1 MPDSLLGG
9 QGATLLTAIIIVAVA
24 LLALVGV
31 FWLIR
36 NRAASTFIRG
46 GKNRQPRLAVL
57 DATAVDTRRR
67 LVLIR
72 RDDVEH
78 LVMIGGPTDIVIES
92 RIVHPDQGGIARQA
106 DQPAAAPA
114 PSRPQRAPQPAP
126 QPAQSAAATPAA
138 ARPAAPQPA
147 RAAPPPQSLGPSIEP
162 PVRQADPAP
171 QPAARLQPTATA
183 PSRGPAAQIAA
194 AAAATTTQAAGSIRA
209 EAADLLD
216 SARTRVFEE
225 PSFDESDLDDLIDIP
240 PVAAR
245 PAPSPSTATPSR
257 PETPQT
263 PAPAP
268 SSGAAGA
275 EAAADPLQAEAADL
289 LENVRTR
296 VFEEPSF
303 DESAFD
309 ELTAAPA
316 EQERSVAPP
325 PGGGRATGEPAA
337 PVKPAAP
344 APSEFEA
351 VLAAE
356 LSQDLTREPARDSL
370 IAAHYTE
377 HQLDPDEA
385 DLLEA
390 PEVQPE
396 TQPSRDSLEAEMERL
411 LGDLSRK
418 P

>member
-46 GKNRQPRLAVL
+46 GKNRLPRLAVL

-78 LVMIGGPTDIVIES
+78 LVMIGGPTDVVIES
-92 RIVHPDQGGIARQA
+92 RIVHPDQAGGARQA
-106 DQPAAAPA
+106 EQPSAAPA
-114 PSRPQRAPQPAP
+114 APRPQRAPQPAP
-126 QPAQSAAATPAA
+126 HPAPAPARAAV
-138 ARPAAPQPA
+138 PQPA
-147 RAAPPPQSLGPSIEP
+147 RAPAPAPASSPPPEP
-162 PVRQADPAP
+162 RIRQAEPAP
-171 QPAARLQPTATA
+171 QPAARLQPTVSAAA
-183 PSRGPAAQIAA
+183 PSRGPAATVAA
-194 AAAATTTQAAGSIRA
+194 AAAVTATEAAGSIRA

-225 PSFDESDLDDLIDIP
+225 PDFDESDLDDLIDLP
-240 PVAAR
+240 
-245 PAPSPSTATPSR
+245 PAPGRASPSAAAASKPATP
-257 PETPQT
+257 PTPT
-263 PAPAP
+263 APQAP
-268 SSGAAGA
+268 SASTRGA
-275 EAAADPLQAEAADL
+275 EAAEDPLQAEAADL

-303 DESAFD
+303 DDSAFD
-309 ELTAAPA
+309 ELIAAPA
-316 EQERSVAPP
+316 DQGRSVMVSPRVSAAPS
-325 PGGGRATGEPAA
+325 EPA
-337 PVKPAAP
+337 PAP
-344 APSEFEA
+344 APGPSEFEA

-356 LSQDLTREPARDSL
+356 LSQDLTREPQRDSL

>member
-1 MPDSLLGG
+1 MPDNLLGG

-92 RIVHPDQGGIARQA
+92 RIARHDNLQ
-106 DQPAAAPA
+106 
-114 PSRPQRAPQPAP
+114 
-126 QPAQSAAATPAA
+126 ATPAA
-138 ARPAAPQPA
+138 QPRQQRAAPPAAEPVRPA
-147 RAAPPPQSLGPSIEP
+147 RAA
-162 PVRQADPAP
+162 AAP
-171 QPAARLQPTATA
+171 
-183 PSRGPAAQIAA
+183 
-194 AAAATTTQAAGSIRA
+194 TQAAQHPVERQARSA
-209 EAADLLD
+209 DTAAPTPPQARQQPVSAPLAAASAGATAAPAD
-216 SARTRVFEE
+216 SAR
-225 PSFDESDLDDLIDIP
+225 S
-240 PVAAR
+240 
-245 PAPSPSTATPSR
+245 
-257 PETPQT
+257 
-263 PAPAP
+263 
-268 SSGAAGA
+268 
-275 EAAADPLQAEAADL
+275 EAADL
-289 LENVRTR
+289 LETARNRVFEEPTFDDVSLDDDLSAAPKQAPSAPTRQQPASASRQEASQAPMSTAGPGAGPDSADPIQAKAVDVLETVRTR

-309 ELTAAPA
+309 ELTSAPPEPARSARPAPAASATAAPSAATGSGMATSRPAPAA
-316 EQERSVAPP
+316 EQ
-325 PGGGRATGEPAA
+325 TAA
-337 PVKPAAP
+337 A
-344 APSEFEA
+344 SSDFET

-356 LSQDLTREPARDSL
+356 LSQDLTVEPAQDSF
-370 IAAHYTE
+370 ITAQYNE
-377 HQLDPDEA
+377 HQLDPEEA
-385 DLLEA
+385 ELLEA

-396 TQPSRDSLEAEMERL
+396 TQESRDSLEAEMEQL

-418 P
+418 T

>member
-1 MPDSLLGG
+1 MPDILQGG
-9 QGATLLTAIIIVAVA
+9 QGATLLTAIIIVAIA
-24 LLALVGV
+24 LMALVGV
-31 FWLIR
+31 FWIIR
-36 NRAASTFIRG
+36 NRSASTFIRG

-92 RIVHPDQGGIARQA
+92 RIARPDQVAASQQQRA
-106 DQPAAAPA
+106 SQPA
-114 PSRPQRAPQPAP
+114 
-126 QPAQSAAATPAA
+126 TVA
-138 ARPAAPQPA
+138 ARPAAPQPH
-147 RAAPPPQSLGPSIEP
+147 RSTAP
-162 PVRQADPAP
+162 V
-171 QPAARLQPTATA
+171 QPAAAPTEPTFRQPEPALQPPSRPQPPVSAPSPAATIATA
-183 PSRGPAAQIAA
+183 GAA
-194 AAAATTTQAAGSIRA
+194 AGAIRA

-225 PSFDESDLDDLIDIP
+225 PGFDESELDELMAVP
-240 PVAAR
+240 PAAPSR
-245 PAPSPSTATPSR
+245 QAQPQSPAPSASP
-257 PETPQT
+257 
-263 PAPAP
+263 
-268 SSGAAGA
+268 
-275 EAAADPLQAEAADL
+275 AAATAATDPMQAEAADV
-289 LENVRTR
+289 LENARTR

-303 DESAFD
+303 DENAFD

-316 EQERSVAPP
+316 EQTGSAAEAP
-325 PGGGRATGEPAA
+325 RPAA
-337 PVKPAAP
+337 TANRPADG
-344 APSEFEA
+344 APSEFET

-356 LSQDLTREPARDSL
+356 LSEDLTASAPADSF
-370 IAAHYTE
+370 IAARYTE

-385 DLLEA
+385 GMLEA

>member
-1 MPDSLLGG
+1 MPENLLGG

-36 NRAASTFIRG
+36 KRASSTFIRG

-92 RIVHPDQGGIARQA
+92 RIPQQPDQGRAAQQA
-106 DQPAAAPA
+106 DHATPSPTPPQQQRMAPPA
-114 PSRPQRAPQPAP
+114 PRSAPQQERASA
-126 QPAQSAAATPAA
+126 PAQS
-138 ARPAAPQPA
+138 
-147 RAAPPPQSLGPSIEP
+147 
-162 PVRQADPAP
+162 
-171 QPAARLQPTATA
+171 TA
-183 PSRGPAAQIAA
+183 PSIDRLPRQVEAAAQPSVRQQPPLFAPTAA
-194 AAAATTTQAAGSIRA
+194 VASVAVATASRT
-209 EAADLLD
+209 EAADLLET
-216 SARTRVFEE
+216 ARTRVFEE
-225 PSFDESDLDDLIDIP
+225 PDFDESTLDDLMAVP
-240 PVAAR
+240 QRAVQNAPSASAPK
-245 PAPSPSTATPSR
+245 PAPLQPAAPSTR
-257 PETPQT
+257 
-263 PAPAP
+263 APAA
-268 SSGAAGA
+268 S
-275 EAAADPLQAEAADL
+275 AAADPIQAKAADV

-316 EQERSVAPP
+316 RSEQASPAAATTRPP
-325 PGGGRATGEPAA
+325 AATSEPA
-337 PVKPAAP
+337 PP
-344 APSEFEA
+344 APSDFEA

-356 LSQDLTREPARDSL
+356 LSEDPTLGAPQSNF
-370 IAAHYTE
+370 IAAQYNE
-377 HQLDPDEA
+377 HQLDPGEA
-385 DLLEA
+385 ELLEA
-390 PEVQPE
+390 PDVNPE
-396 TQPSRDSLEAEMERL
+396 PQPSRDSLEAEMERL

>member
-1 MPDSLLGG
+1 MPDNLLGG

-92 RIVHPDQGGIARQA
+92 RIARHDDLQATPAPQPRQQRAAPPAAEPVRPARAAAAPTQAAQHPVERPVRPAEAAHPTPPQARQ
-106 DQPAAAPA
+106 QPASAPLAAASAGAAAAPA
-114 PSRPQRAPQPAP
+114 
-126 QPAQSAAATPAA
+126 
-138 ARPAAPQPA
+138 
-147 RAAPPPQSLGPSIEP
+147 
-162 PVRQADPAP
+162 
-171 QPAARLQPTATA
+171 
-183 PSRGPAAQIAA
+183 
-194 AAAATTTQAAGSIRA
+194 
-209 EAADLLD
+209 D
-216 SARTRVFEE
+216 SAR
-225 PSFDESDLDDLIDIP
+225 S
-240 PVAAR
+240 
-245 PAPSPSTATPSR
+245 
-257 PETPQT
+257 
-263 PAPAP
+263 
-268 SSGAAGA
+268 
-275 EAAADPLQAEAADL
+275 EAADL
-289 LENVRTR
+289 LETARNRVFEEPTFDDVSLNDDLSAAPKPAPSAPTRQQPASASRQEASQAPMATAGPGADPIQAKAVDVLETVRTR

-309 ELTAAPA
+309 ELT
-316 EQERSVAPP
+316 SAPP
-325 PGGGRATGEPAA
+325 EPARSA
-337 PVKPAAP
+337 RPAAAAPAAP
-344 APSEFEA
+344 AASATAAPSAATGSGMATSRPAPAAEQTAAASSDFET

-356 LSQDLTREPARDSL
+356 LSQDLTVEPAQDSF
-370 IAAHYTE
+370 ITAQYSE
-377 HQLDPDEA
+377 HQLDPEEA
-385 DLLEA
+385 ELLEA

-396 TQPSRDSLEAEMERL
+396 TQESRDSLEAEMERL

-418 P
+418 T

>member
-1 MPDSLLGG
+1 MPENPLGG
-9 QGATLLTAIIIVAVA
+9 QGETLLTAIIIVAVA

-36 NRAASTFIRG
+36 NRASSTFIRG

-92 RIVHPDQGGIARQA
+92 RIPQA
-106 DQPAAAPA
+106 EQSRVPSQAEQKAPPPVPPQQPRMA
-114 PSRPQRAPQPAP
+114 QPAP
-126 QPAQSAAATPAA
+126 AS
-138 ARPAAPQPA
+138 RPAASQQPLASAPLPSASPSIDRSPRQAETVSQPPA
-147 RAAPPPQSLGPSIEP
+147 RQQAPLS
-162 PVRQADPAP
+162 AP
-171 QPAARLQPTATA
+171 ATA
-183 PSRGPAAQIAA
+183 AIAA
-194 AAAATTTQAAGSIRA
+194 TAGTAGSIRT
-209 EAADLLD
+209 EAADLLET
-216 SARTRVFEE
+216 ARTRVFEE
-225 PSFDESDLDDLIDIP
+225 PDFDESTLDDLTAVP
-240 PVAAR
+240 PPAVQKGPAATPPTQAPPR
-245 PAPSPSTATPSR
+245 PVAPSPSTRAPVAT
-257 PETPQT
+257 
-263 PAPAP
+263 
-268 SSGAAGA
+268 
-275 EAAADPLQAEAADL
+275 AAADPIQTKAANV

-316 EQERSVAPP
+316 RNERASPAAASTSPPAATAESAPP
-325 PGGGRATGEPAA
+325 A
-337 PVKPAAP
+337 
-344 APSEFEA
+344 SSDFEA

-356 LSQDLTREPARDSL
+356 LSEDPALGTPRNNF
-370 IAAHYTE
+370 IAARYNE
-377 HQLDPDEA
+377 HQLDSDEA
-385 DLLEA
+385 DLPEA
-390 PEVQPE
+390 PDVKPE
-396 TQPSRDSLEAEMERL
+396 PQPSRDSLEAEMERL